1 MIYYLPVK
9 YSGQLRYWGGADCG
23 RRGGASLRRAQAVIL
38 TRNRT
43 RQTVHGFAYTGLLK
57 CAECGG
63 VYLREEELEGSLPES
78 CGSSSSGKRSSTGPG
93 KLYA

>member
-1 MIYYLPVK
+1 MVAGMLYAGKHPPLIDKALFERV
-9 YSGQLRYWGGADCG
+9 
-23 RRGGASLRRAQAVIL
+23 QAVIL

-63 VYLREEELEGSLPES
+63 GYLREEELEGSLPES
-78 CGSSSSGKRSSTGPG
+78 CGSSSSRKRSSTGAG
-93 KLYA
+93 RLYA